1 MVISEPGCGAKRRIS
16 SVAATSWGDG
26 LDQLAAS
33 LGAGSGVVAAFELAP
48 RLSWRGLA
56 LERSST
62 STPSLEERSF
72 ISTFLL
78 SPDFF
83 CSRVRDLCS
92 LAELDFLVEPVFF
105 CSPSRSDELS
115 TRVDCFFWRLESFS
129 FFSAG
134 PSFWD
139 LAETP
144 VGGS

>member
-62 STPSLEERSF
+62 S
-72 ISTFLL
+72 LL

-115 TRVDCFFWRLESFS
+115 TRVDCFFWRLE
-129 FFSAG
+129 
-134 PSFWD
+134 
-139 LAETP
+139 
-144 VGGS
+144 